1 MKCYNCQSELIWGG
15 DHDCDR
21 SEEHLIETNLSCPKC
36 NALCWFCGERE
47 RRKMTPEQLNAWRI
61 IPRILMFAMIGMTYR
76 TVEWFMSLPDPNP
89 EQAALVSVMTGA
101 LTGAFGLF
109 LGKKE

>member
-1 MKCYNCQSELIWGG
+1 ML
-15 DHDCDR
+15 
-21 SEEHLIETNLSCPKC
+21 
-36 NALCWFCGERE
+36 
-47 RRKMTPEQLNAWRI
+47 
-61 IPRILMFAMIGMTYR
+61 AMLVTTLAMLDMLAMLVMTYR
-76 TVEWFMSLPDPNP
+76 VVEWVMGLPDPNP

>member
-1 MKCYNCQSELIWGG
+1 MNAEELN
-15 DHDCDR
+15 
-21 SEEHLIETNLSCPKC
+21 S
-36 NALCWFCGERE
+36 
-47 RRKMTPEQLNAWRI
+47 WRI
-61 IPRILMFAMIGMTYR
+61 VPRLLMLAMLVMTYR
-76 TVEWFMSLPDPNP
+76 VVEWFMGLPDPNP

>member
-1 MKCYNCQSELIWGG
+1 
-15 DHDCDR
+15 
-21 SEEHLIETNLSCPKC
+21 
-36 NALCWFCGERE
+36 
-47 RRKMTPEQLNAWRI
+47 MTPDNLNAWRV
-61 IPRILMFAMIGMTYR
+61 IPRLLMLAMMVMTYR
-76 TVEWFMSLPDPNP
+76 VVEWFMSLPDPNP

>member
-1 MKCYNCQSELIWGG
+1 
-15 DHDCDR
+15 
-21 SEEHLIETNLSCPKC
+21 
-36 NALCWFCGERE
+36 
-47 RRKMTPEQLNAWRI
+47 MTPDNLNAWRV
-61 IPRILMFAMIGMTYR
+61 IPRLLMLAMLVMTYR
-76 TVEWFMSLPDPNP
+76 VVEWFMSLSDPNP